1 MYRRIFEC
9 VSSSVLQAGSI
20 IPGSAKAPTG
30 AISLSR
36 SDFAISCCFR
46 FASFADAHLPFS
58 KEGRLPK
65 ARPACADCSRNRFK
79 ELMNMRIMMMMTC
92 RLDAD
97 RLRSCGL
104 GFRNKLVGL
113 HTHTER
119 RTKEMFE

>member
-9 VSSSVLQAGSI
+9 VSSSVLQACSI

-46 FASFADAHLPFS
+46 FASFADAHLSFS

-65 ARPACADCSRNRFK
+65 ARRLVRIPAQMVTEINEHANNDDDR
-79 ELMNMRIMMMMTC
+79 TC

-97 RLRSCGL
+97 W
-104 GFRNKLVGL
+104 
-113 HTHTER
+113 E
-119 RTKEMFE
+119 